1 MSHLLRITLTAGVV
15 AVAAC
20 ARSQSESPRAAFD
33 PLDYPGDSALTCDA
47 IPAGGTTAVAL
58 QFTGVE
64 ASPTLQR
71 RITAI
76 FDADGSPRVMDL
88 LVPEPDRRPPRA
100 HWLRVRFQPER
111 DGSHAVVD
119 SGGGESFRS
128 MIQAADAAAK
138 PMNVSDMSRAEAYM
152 GRLWARRCNG
162 ERG

>member
-1 MSHLLRITLTAGVV
+1 MSHFLRITLTAGVV

-20 ARSQSESPRAAFD
+20 ARSQSEPPRAEFD

-47 IPAGGTTAVAL
+47 ITAGGTKTVAL

-88 LVPEPDRRPPRA
+88 LVPEPGRRPPRA
-100 HWLRVRFQPER
+100 HWLRVQFQPAP

-119 SGGGESFRS
+119 SGGGESLQSIMR
-128 MIQAADAAAK
+128 AADAAAT
-138 PMNVSDMSRAEAYM
+138 PLGESEMNRAEAYM
-152 GRLWARRCNG
+152 RRLWTRQCNG